1 MSQRDKNRADFPMAA
16 MLLDE
21 FRKHF
26 GEGVKLVYA
35 SENGKVIG
43 KLDAGESGRFLTADQ
58 YLALGKTAKPIE
70 KAQVSRAR
78 K

>member
-21 FRKHF
+21 LKKHF

-35 SENGKVIG
+35 SENGKTIG
-43 KLDAGESGRFLTADQ
+43 KVDAGESGHYLTVDR
-58 YLALGKTAKPIE
+58 YLALGKLPKPAE
-70 KAQVSRAR
+70 VKRGR